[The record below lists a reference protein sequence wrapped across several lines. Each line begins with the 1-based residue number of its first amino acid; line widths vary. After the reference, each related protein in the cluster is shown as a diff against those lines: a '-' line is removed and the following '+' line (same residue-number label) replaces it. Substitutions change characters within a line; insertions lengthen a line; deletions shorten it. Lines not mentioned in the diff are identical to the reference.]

1 MFMRYK
7 LAALCLLASSGA
19 LAEDNNIIAGFNYT
33 TSLSA
38 EVKVTLDVLD
48 DEITEDLDI
57 STLGLYLGYI
67 NENNNRFIVSFSSA
81 EVDFDESNL
90 KEDVTGI
97 DLDWQ
102 FVYGDEQVQ
111 PYWGI
116 GFGFHT
122 IEEALILTGTD
133 IEGDSLSG
141 LSFQLMA
148 GIKVEV
154 NEQVE
159 LDVSIQRK
167 AYAWQSIDVEIGSFN
182 ETIDMTYAQTALSIG
197 AGFKF

>member
-1 MFMRYK
+1 MKFK

-19 LAEDNNIIAGFNYT
+19 LAEDKKFIAGLNYT
-33 TSLSA
+33 KSISA
-38 EVKVTLDVLD
+38 EAKLTLEELD
-48 DEITEDLDI
+48 DEFTEDIDM

-67 NENNNRFIVSFSSA
+67 NENNNRFLLSYSSSTI
-81 EVDFDESNL
+81 DFDESSES
-90 KEDVTGI
+90 EDVTGL
-97 DLDWQ
+97 DFDWQ
-102 FVYGDEQVQ
+102 FVYGEDQVQ

-116 GFGFHT
+116 GFGLHT
-122 IEEALILTGTD
+122 IDDALILTGTNL
-133 IEGDSLSG
+133 EGDSLSG

-148 GIKVEV
+148 GVKVEV

-167 AYAWQSIDVEIGSFN
+167 AYAWQSIDIEVGPFE
-182 ETIDMTYAQTALSIG
+182 ETIDMTYAQTALSFG

>member
-1 MFMRYK
+1 MKYK

-19 LAEDNNIIAGFNYT
+19 LAEDKKFIAGFNYT
-33 TSLSA
+33 KSISA
-38 EVKVTLDVLD
+38 EAKVTLEELD
-48 DEITEDLDI
+48 DEFTEDIDM

-67 NENNNRFIVSFSSA
+67 NENNNRFLLSYSSSTI
-81 EVDFDESNL
+81 DFDESNES
-90 KEDVTGI
+90 EDVTGF
-97 DLDWQ
+97 DFDWQ
-102 FVYGDEQVQ
+102 FVYGEDQVQ

-116 GFGFHT
+116 GFGLHT
-122 IEEALILTGTD
+122 IDDALILTGTNL
-133 IEGDSLSG
+133 EGDSLSG

-148 GIKVEV
+148 GVKVEV

-167 AYAWQSIDVEIGSFN
+167 AYAWQSIDIEVGSFE
-182 ETIDMTYAQTALSIG
+182 ETIDMTYAQTALSFG